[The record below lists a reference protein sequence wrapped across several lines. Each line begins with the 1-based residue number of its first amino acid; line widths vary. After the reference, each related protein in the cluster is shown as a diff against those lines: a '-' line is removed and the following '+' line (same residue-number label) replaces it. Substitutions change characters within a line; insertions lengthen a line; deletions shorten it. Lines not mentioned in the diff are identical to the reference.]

1 LNPFLASGI
10 ILILRW
16 LQFIAAQQV
25 FQADKTVNPDIWQ
38 KFDEMLEDTKR
49 FSDRFSQYCIASHSM
64 ADSDGKQVN

>member
-1 LNPFLASGI
+1 MNPFLASGI

-49 FSDRFSQYCIASHSM
+49 FSDRLSQYCIASHSM